1 MPAASPLVSLR
12 KAGIKSGSR
21 WLVRDI
27 DLDIHRGEIITLIGP
42 NGSGKSTTAK
52 MALGILPPTTG
63 KVKQQPHL
71 KIGYVP
77 QKINISPA
85 LPLTVER
92 LMTLTG
98 AITPQVMKQSLQE
111 VGMAASARAEVAT
124 LSGGELQRVLLAR
137 AVARQPDLLVLDEP
151 LQGVDF
157 AGESALYQLISDYR
171 DRLNC
176 GILLVSHDLHIVMAA
191 SDRVL
196 CLNGH
201 ICCSGKPRDVA
212 DSAEYAALFRTR
224 EQAHMLA
231 LYQHHHDHTHEADG
245 RICRGRHRPKGKH
258 T

>member
-1 MPAASPLVSLR
+1 LPADSLLVSLH
-12 KAGIKSGSR
+12 KAGVKSGSR

-27 DLDIHRGEIITLIGP
+27 DLEIHRGEIITLIGP

-52 MALGILPPTTG
+52 MSLGILPPTTG
-63 KVKQQPHL
+63 RAKQRPHL

-92 LMTLTG
+92 LMALTG
-98 AITPQVMKQSLQE
+98 AITQQVMEQSLQE
-111 VGMAASARAEVAT
+111 VGMATSVGAEVAT

-201 ICCSGKPRDVA
+201 ICCSGKPREVA
-212 DSAEYAALFRTR
+212 GSAEYAALFRAR

-245 RICRGRHRPKGKH
+245 RICHSRHHPKGKH
-258 T
+258 K